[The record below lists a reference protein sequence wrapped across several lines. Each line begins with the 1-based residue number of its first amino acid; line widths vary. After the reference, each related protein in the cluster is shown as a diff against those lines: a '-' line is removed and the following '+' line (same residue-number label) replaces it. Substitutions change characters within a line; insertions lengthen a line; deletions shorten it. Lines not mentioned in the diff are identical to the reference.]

1 MAIGPYRSRKT
12 TVAKQGGDTMGSSNL
27 DSPTPRLVSDLQAK
41 KEDKIRDELSGEA
54 NRIARSK
61 ITLPKFSWDK

>member
-12 TVAKQGGDTMGSSNL
+12 TVAKRGGDTMGSSNL
-27 DSPTPRLVSDLQAK
+27 DSPAPRLVSDLQAK

-54 NRIARSK
+54 DRIARSK
-61 ITLPKFSWDK
+61 VTLPKFSWDK